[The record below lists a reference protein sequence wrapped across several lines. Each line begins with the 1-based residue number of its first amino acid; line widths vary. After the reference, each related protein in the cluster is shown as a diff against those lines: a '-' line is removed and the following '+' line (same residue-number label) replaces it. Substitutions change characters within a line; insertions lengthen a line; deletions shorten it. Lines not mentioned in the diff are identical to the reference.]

1 MLITPRPTSHV
12 RWCHYP
18 ARPPSLPLQSMSAIC
33 PTNRQPRVLSPAH
46 GSRLMPPRRVYV
58 QPTHVAMYS
67 GHQHR
72 IWLLVPRC
80 APGAQPKHQ
89 HTLPQN
95 VTTHKLTAPYFSSCC
110 RQQQHPAFAQGS
122 ALPPSVPH
130 GFNCLVNGSVQA
142 HAHHMGR
149 PLGDLARRPA
159 VPSCLAMRSLLV
171 CLVHCWPIHTMKT
184 RFTPY
189 PSRLPETPHHK
200 KTRWGHPHNH
210 DPSSAAQASFPT
222 RVPHLSPQHAFA
234 AIAIFPLAAPY
245 SVGTRLHHHR
255 PPRIM

>member
-1 MLITPRPTSHV
+1 MAATTGTSL
-12 RWCHYP
+12 RTGG
-18 ARPPSLPLQSMSAIC
+18 SAQ
-33 PTNRQPRVLSPAH
+33 T
-46 GSRLMPPRRVYV
+46 
-58 QPTHVAMYS
+58 PTHTAS
-67 GHQHR
+67 QCH
-72 IWLLVPRC
+72 
-80 APGAQPKHQ
+80 APP
-89 HTLPQN
+89 
-95 VTTHKLTAPYFSSCC
+95 HKPTAPYFSSCC

-122 ALPPSVPH
+122 ALPVCSRLYRIASIPSVPH